1 VSVLSREFKYEELK
15 KTQIGK
21 KEEKKKELSLCLL
34 AFSFHEKNTT
44 THSSHTTHAYTT
56 ILRTKYISDIY
67 THTKQRHKE
76 TQREREREIE
86 TLEIS
91 KNRRRRTDFSVARA
105 LVTRTEST
113 NTRKR

>member
-67 THTKQRHKE
+67 THTKQRHE
-76 TQREREREIE
+76 ERERERDR
-86 TLEIS
+86 
-91 KNRRRRTDFSVARA
+91 NAR
-105 LVTRTEST
+105 
-113 NTRKR
+113 NI

>member
-1 VSVLSREFKYEELK
+1 LRTK
-15 KTQIGK
+15 KAKPTAI
-21 KEEKKKELSLCLL
+21 
-34 AFSFHEKNTT
+34 ANNSFHEKNTT
-44 THSSHTTHAYTT
+44 THSSHLHTLVYT

-76 TQREREREIE
+76 RHKEREREIE

-105 LVTRTEST
+105 LVTRTESK

>member
-1 VSVLSREFKYEELK
+1 MK
-15 KTQIGK
+15 K
-21 KEEKKKELSLCLL
+21 KEELSLCLL

-44 THSSHTTHAYTT
+44 LTHTYTHAYDT

-67 THTKQRHKE
+67 THTKQRHEERHK
-76 TQREREREIE
+76 EREREIE

-105 LVTRTEST
+105 LVTRTESK